1 MGRILG
7 LDVGDKTIGIALS
20 DELKW
25 TAQGVMTLQ
34 REGRK
39 KDIPALLE
47 FAAANDVEEIVIGL
61 PKNMNNTIG
70 ERAELVMKFARR
82 LEAQLPRMKIAL
94 WDERLTTVAAN
105 NMLIEADVSRKK
117 RKKTVDAIAAALI
130 LQGYLDARSISL
142 QEDPF

>member
-20 DELKW
+20 DELHW
-25 TAQGVMTLQ
+25 TAQGVMTLK

-39 KDIPALLE
+39 KDIPALVQ
-47 FAAANDVEEIVIGL
+47 FVTTHDVEEIVLGF

-70 ERAELVMKFARR
+70 ERAEKVLKFSRR
-82 LEAQLPRMKIAL
+82 LEAQLPNIKISL

-105 NMLIEADVSRKK
+105 QALLEADVSRKK
-117 RKKTVDAIAAALI
+117 RKEVIDTVAAVLI
-130 LQGYLDARSISL
+130 LQGYLDAHST
-142 QEDPF
+142 

>member
-20 DELKW
+20 DELHW
-25 TAQGVMTLQ
+25 TAQGVMTLK

-39 KDIPALLE
+39 KDIPALVQ
-47 FAAANDVEEIVIGL
+47 FVTTHDVEEIVLGF

-70 ERAELVMKFARR
+70 ERAEKVLKFSRR
-82 LEAQLPRMKIAL
+82 LEAQLPNIKISL

-105 NMLIEADVSRKK
+105 HALLEADVSRKK
-117 RKKTVDAIAAALI
+117 RKEVIDTVAAVLI
-130 LQGYLDARSISL
+130 LQGYLDAHST
-142 QEDPF
+142 